1 MILENLRIALISLF
15 ANKLRTILT
24 MLGIIIG
31 VAAVVIL
38 LSLGQGVQTYIRSQF
53 DSLGAQLIR
62 ASAIR
67 GPWSRTEALSLST
80 AEAIADPS
88 RVPAASMVM
97 PQTSASYAVVYSG
110 NEFSVDVQGV
120 TTDYLAIQGREVT
133 SGRFFTDAD
142 MDNYAQVALI
152 GVETVENLFDTA
164 DPVGKYIRI
173 GRVLFEVIGVLD
185 DTGGQNDD
193 LVVVPLTTAQL
204 RLNGERTTN
213 GDRPVNTILVL
224 AQDSSQIDVAME
236 QVERVLREERSI
248 EDGEEDDFRV
258 FSASVIAETLTS
270 TVETI
275 TVFLGIVAG
284 ISLLVGGI
292 GVMNIM
298 LVNIN
303 ERTREIGL
311 RKAVGAQ
318 GWDIVLQFLTEAVVI
333 TLAGGLIGVSIAVLV
348 ATLASSLIPD
358 FSASVSIPSVVL
370 AFGISASIGMFFGVY
385 PARRA
390 SRLNPID
397 ALRYE

>member
-1 MILENLRIALISLF
+1 MFVENFRIALVSLF
-15 ANKLRTILT
+15 SNKLRSALT

-38 LSLGQGVQTYIRSQF
+38 VSLGQGVQDYITDQF
-53 DSLGAQLIR
+53 ESLGAQIIR

-67 GPWSRTEALSLST
+67 GPWSRTEPLSLAT
-80 AEAIADPS
+80 ADAIADPS
-88 RVPAASMVM
+88 RVPSASMVM
-97 PQTSASYAVVYSG
+97 PQTSATYAVVHGG
-110 NEFSVDVQGV
+110 NEFSVSVLGV
-120 TTDYLAIQGREVT
+120 TTDYLEILGREVT
-133 SGRFFTDAD
+133 SGHFFTEDD

-152 GVETVENLFDTA
+152 GVETVENLFGTA
-164 DPVGKYIRI
+164 DPIGEYIRV
-173 GRVLFEVIGVLD
+173 GRVLFEVIGILD

-193 LVVVPLTTAQL
+193 LVVVPLTTTQL

-224 AQDSSQIDVAME
+224 AQDSSQIDAAIE
-236 QVERVLREERSI
+236 QVERVLREERGI

-258 FSASVIAETLTS
+258 FSASVIAESLTS
-270 TVETI
+270 TIGTL
-275 TVFLGIVAG
+275 TLFLGIVAG
-284 ISLLVGGI
+284 ISLIVGGI

-318 GWDIVLQFLTEAVVI
+318 SWDIVLQFLTEAVVI
-333 TLAGGLIGVSIAVLV
+333 TLVGGIIGVLIAF
-348 ATLASSLIPD
+348 ATAAAASTLIPD
-358 FSASVSIPSVVL
+358 FTASVSASSVIL
-370 AFGISASIGMFFGVY
+370 AMGISASIGIFFGVY
-385 PARRA
+385 PANRA

>member
-236 QVERVLREERSI
+236 QVERVLREERGI

>member
-1 MILENLRIALISLF
+1 MIIENFRIALISLF
-15 ANKLRTILT
+15 SNKLRAALT

-38 LSLGQGVQTYIRSQF
+38 LSLGQGVQTYIKAQF
-53 DSLGAQLIR
+53 ESLGAQIIR

-67 GPWSRTEALSLST
+67 GPWSRTDPLSLTT
-80 AEAIADPS
+80 ADAIADPS

-97 PQTSASYAVVYSG
+97 PETSASYAVVHSG
-110 NEFSVDVQGV
+110 SEFSVTVYGV
-120 TTDYLAIQGREVT
+120 TTDYLTIEGRDVT
-133 SGRFFTDAD
+133 TGRFFTQAE
-142 MDNYAQVALI
+142 MDDYAQVALI
-152 GVETVENLFDTA
+152 GVETVENLFDGA
-164 DPVGKYIRI
+164 DPIGEYIRV

-185 DTGGQNDD
+185 DSGGTSDD
-193 LVVVPLTTAQL
+193 LVVVPLTTTQL
-204 RLNGERTTN
+204 RLNGERTSN
-213 GDRPVNTILVL
+213 GDLPVNTILVL
-224 AQDSSQIDVAME
+224 AQDSSQIDAAIE
-236 QVERVLREERSI
+236 QVERVLREERGI

-258 FSASVIAETLTS
+258 FSASVIAESLTS
-270 TVETI
+270 TVETF
-275 TVFLGIVAG
+275 TVFLGVIAG
-284 ISLLVGGI
+284 ISLVVGGI

-333 TLAGGLIGVSIAVLV
+333 TLTGGLIGVLIAVTVAALATSLV
-348 ATLASSLIPD
+348 PD
-358 FSASVSIPSVVL
+358 FSAFVSAASVVL
-370 AFGISASIGMFFGVY
+370 ALSISAGIGVFFGVY
-385 PARRA
+385 PASRA

>member
-1 MILENLRIALISLF
+1 MFVENFRIALVSLF
-15 ANKLRTILT
+15 SNKLRSALT

-38 LSLGQGVQTYIRSQF
+38 VSLGQGVQDYITDQF
-53 DSLGAQLIR
+53 ESLGAQIIR

-67 GPWSRTEALSLST
+67 GPWSRTEPLSLAT
-80 AEAIADPS
+80 ADAIADPS
-88 RVPAASMVM
+88 RVPSASMVM
-97 PQTSASYAVVYSG
+97 PQTSATYAVVHGG
-110 NEFSVDVQGV
+110 NEFSVSVLGV
-120 TTDYLAIQGREVT
+120 TTDYLEILGREVT
-133 SGRFFTDAD
+133 SGRFFTEDD

-152 GVETVENLFDTA
+152 GVETVENLFGTA
-164 DPVGKYIRI
+164 DPIGEYIRV
-173 GRVLFEVIGVLD
+173 GRVLFEVIGILD
-185 DTGGQNDD
+185 DTGGQDDD
-193 LVVVPLTTAQL
+193 LVVVPLTTTQL

-224 AQDSSQIDVAME
+224 AQDSSQIDAAIE
-236 QVERVLREERSI
+236 QVERVLREERGI

-258 FSASVIAETLTS
+258 FSASVIAESLTS
-270 TVETI
+270 TIGTL
-275 TVFLGIVAG
+275 TLFLGIVAG
-284 ISLLVGGI
+284 ISLIVGGI

-318 GWDIVLQFLTEAVVI
+318 SWDIVLQFLTEAVVI
-333 TLAGGLIGVSIAVLV
+333 TLVGGIIGVLIAF
-348 ATLASSLIPD
+348 ATAAAASTLIPD
-358 FSASVSIPSVVL
+358 FTASVSASSVIL
-370 AFGISASIGMFFGVY
+370 AMGISASIGIFFGVY
-385 PARRA
+385 PANRA